1 MCRNILFL
9 WILVGSLCTAQNSI
23 TQYTLIQETYENLPE
38 NDSGALPSVIRNIA
52 LGKKNQNFRHLVY
65 AYEDAVYY
73 SPQKT
78 AKLKYADS
86 AIGAAVKTQEP
97 ALISKAYLGRGIVY
111 YFNFRKYNNALHEYL
126 SASEYA
132 EKSGDE
138 YLIYKVK
145 YHIGVV
151 RNYLGYHREA
161 IPFFT
166 ECTRF
171 FSGNIKESAHPAVRY
186 NNTRGYLNSI
196 HQMAISYRSLGRDRE
211 VDSLLNRAEPFL
223 ADPQF
228 TQEKGYFLKEKGI
241 RAIRQHH
248 YSKGTEYLLAATRLM
263 REKKDEGMLAA
274 CWYYL
279 GKAFLKMN
287 ERNTGTV
294 YLKKIDSVF
303 QLNGLVVP
311 EVRAAYELLLKA
323 SDPDGNTDQTAYYV
337 GQLLKSDSILQAEV
351 PYLSSRIFREYDAKA
366 LHAEKEKLLKAKSL
380 GDGVIIL
387 SFILSAALVAF
398 LIKAYFREKNISA
411 AYRKLQERIQLE
423 KQNNY
428 TIADIHNTPRKMEY
442 PPEIVEEVLQ
452 KLKSFEDRHG
462 FTNPDVTMASLGT
475 ELSITKNH
483 LSYVI
488 NEYKKM
494 NFRTYLATLRI
505 HYITNLMNS
514 DTDTLY
520 LRVGNEALAEA
531 CGLRSRQQFSRLF
544 REINGIAPADFIR
557 RRTKELNLN

>member
-9 WILVGSLCTAQNSI
+9 WILLGSLCTAQNRI
-23 TQYTLIQETYENLPE
+23 LQYTLIQETYEDLPE
-38 NDSGALPSVIRNIA
+38 NDSSALPAVKRNIA
-52 LGKKNQNFRHLVY
+52 LGKKHHNFRHLVY
-65 AYEDAVYY
+65 AYEDALYY

-78 AKLKYADS
+78 DKLKYADS
-86 AIGAAVKTQEP
+86 AIVAAVKTEDP

-111 YFNFRKYNNALHEYL
+111 YFNYRKYDRALHEYL
-126 SASEYA
+126 AASEYA
-132 EKSGDE
+132 ERSADP
-138 YLIYKVK
+138 YLLHKVK

-151 RNYLGYHREA
+151 RNYLGYYREA
-161 IPFFT
+161 VPFFK

-171 FSGNIKESAHPAVRY
+171 FSAHIKESVHPAVRY

-196 HQMAISYRSLGRDRE
+196 HQMAISYRNLGNYKQ
-211 VDSLLNRAEPFL
+211 VDSLLNRAEFFVE
-223 ADPQF
+223 DPQF

-248 YSKGTEYLLAATRLM
+248 YSKGIDDLLAATRLI

-274 CWYYL
+274 CWYYI
-279 GKAFLKMN
+279 GKAFLQMN

-294 YLKKIDSVF
+294 YLKKVDSV
-303 QLNGLVVP
+303 QVNGLVVP

-323 SDPDGNTDQTAYYV
+323 SDPDRNTKETAYYV
-337 GQLLKSDSILQAEV
+337 GQLLKSDSILQAEL
-351 PYLSSRIFREYDAKA
+351 PYLSSRIFREYDSKA
-366 LHAEKEKLLKAKSL
+366 LHAEKEKLLKAKSI

-387 SFILSAALVAF
+387 SFMVSAALVAF
-398 LIKAYFREKNISA
+398 LIKAHLREKNISA
-411 AYRKLQERIQLE
+411 AYRKLQERIQSE
-423 KQNNY
+423 QQNAHM
-428 TIADIHNTPRKMEY
+428 IAVIHDASRKMVY
-442 PPEIVEEVLQ
+442 PAEIVEEVLQ
-452 KLKSFEDRHG
+452 KLKSFEERHG
-462 FTNPDVTMASLGT
+462 FTNPDVTMTSLGT
-475 ELSITKNH
+475 ELGITKNH

-505 HYITNLMNS
+505 HYITKLMNS
-514 DTDTLY
+514 DTDTIY